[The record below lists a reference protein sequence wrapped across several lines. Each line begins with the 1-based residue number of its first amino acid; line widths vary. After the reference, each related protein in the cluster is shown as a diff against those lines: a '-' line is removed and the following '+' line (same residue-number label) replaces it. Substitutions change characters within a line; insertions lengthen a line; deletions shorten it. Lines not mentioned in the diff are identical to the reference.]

1 MTGALKTVRPETV
14 RAWVDGWVVSRNAP
28 TPVREP
34 WGLRVDVGLP
44 GHMVRHVVPAPTP
57 ATLRHLTALPSVPG
71 TWLKLCAPPEEVAPW
86 LPPSWDVQG
95 PEYMMTA
102 PLDPAPPRT
111 RGVTGMTAAAR
122 AGVAAPTGYTLAV
135 TTRAGVTVA
144 RLLTTAGEMA
154 ARGQM
159 AIAGATAVVDQVET
173 ASNHRRRGLGTIVMR
188 ALTATAAAGGAADGV
203 LVATPAGRSLYET
216 LGWAV
221 HTPMTAAVLTAG

>member
-1 MTGALKTVRPETV
+1 MTGALKTVRPEPV
-14 RAWVDGWVVSRNAP
+14 RAWVYGWVVSRDAP
-28 TPVREP
+28 TPVHEP

-57 ATLRHLTALPSVPG
+57 AILRRLAALPSVPG
-71 TWLKLCAPPEEVAPW
+71 TWLKLCAPREDVAPW
-86 LPPSWDVQG
+86 LPPAWDVQE
-95 PEYMMTA
+95 PEYLMTI
-102 PLDPAPPRT
+102 PLDPVPRT

-122 AGVAAPTGYTLAV
+122 AGVAAPHGYTLAV

-154 ARGQM
+154 ARGQL
-159 AIAGATAVVDQVET
+159 AIAGATAVVDKVET
-173 ASNHRRRGLGTIVMR
+173 APHHRRRGLGTVVMR

-221 HTPMTAAVLTAG
+221 HTPMTAAVLAG

>member
-1 MTGALKTVRPETV
+1 MTRALKTVRPATV

-44 GHMVRHVVPAPTP
+44 GHVVRHVVPAPTP
-57 ATLRHLTALPSVPG
+57 ATLRHLTALPSAPG
-71 TWLKLCAPPEEVAPW
+71 TWLKLCAPYEEVAPW
-86 LPPSWDVQG
+86 LPRPWDVQE
-95 PEYMMTA
+95 PEFMMTA
-102 PLDPAPPRT
+102 SLDPAPRT
-111 RGVTGMTAAAR
+111 RGLTGATAAAR
-122 AGVAAPTGYTLAV
+122 AGVVAPDGYTLAV

-144 RLLTTAGEMA
+144 RLLTAAGEMA

-159 AIAGATAVVDQVET
+159 AIAGTTAVVDQVET
-173 ASNHRRRGLGTIVMR
+173 APHHRRRGLGTIVMG
-188 ALTATAAAGGAADGV
+188 ALTATAAAGGATDGV

-221 HTPMTAAVLTAG
+221 HTPMTAAVLTS